1 MNVEGGVEIDFDDG
15 IFAGFG
21 DVFDDHV
28 DAAEAGGGGASGAEG
43 DVFVELMDLVG
54 VIEGVAAGG
63 DIGVFAEEDLLAFFG
78 N

>member
-1 MNVEGGVEIDFDDG
+1 MDVEGGVEVDFDDG
-15 IFAGFG
+15 VFAGFG

-28 DAAEAGGGGASGAEG
+28 DATKTGICGASGAEG
-43 DVFVELMDLVG
+43 DVFVELVDLVG